1 MSLLLIKLVV
11 VVIVD
16 STVASG
22 LNALAAVTVED
33 FLPLLLTRIPPE
45 RETLV
50 SKMLVLVYGL
60 VSLVLAFSVSK
71 LGNMILQVRPAL
83 L

>member
-1 MSLLLIKLVV
+1 MLF
-11 VVIVD
+11 VIVD

-33 FLPLLLTRIPPE
+33 FLPLLITRIPPE
-45 RETLV
+45 REALI
-50 SKMLVLVYGL
+50 SKMLVFVYGL
-60 VSLVLAFSVSK
+60 VSLALAFSVSK
-71 LGNMILQVRPAL
+71 LGNMILQVRPGL

>member
-1 MSLLLIKLVV
+1 MLF
-11 VVIVD
+11 VIVH

-33 FLPLLLTRIPPE
+33 FLPLLITRIPPE
-45 RETLV
+45 REALI
-50 SKMLVLVYGL
+50 SKMLVFVYGL
-60 VSLVLAFSVSK
+60 VSLALAFSVSK

>member
-1 MSLLLIKLVV
+1 MLLIKFIV
-11 VVIVD
+11 VVIVY

-33 FLPLLLTRIPPE
+33 FLPLLVTHILPE

-50 SKMLVLVYGL
+50 SKMLVFVYGL
-60 VSLVLAFSVSK
+60 VSLALAFSVSK
-71 LGNMILQVRPAL
+71 LGDMILQVRPA
-83 L
+83 

>member
-1 MSLLLIKLVV
+1 MLFA
-11 VVIVD
+11 IVD

-33 FLPLLLTRIPPE
+33 FLPLLITRIPPE
-45 RETLV
+45 REALI
-50 SKMLVLVYGL
+50 SKMLVFVYGL
-60 VSLVLAFSVSK
+60 VSLALAFSVSK

>member
-1 MSLLLIKLVV
+1 MLF
-11 VVIVD
+11 VIVV

-33 FLPLLLTRIPPE
+33 FLPLLITRIPPE
-45 RETLV
+45 REALI
-50 SKMLVLVYGL
+50 SKMLVFVYGL
-60 VSLVLAFSVSK
+60 VSLALAFSVSK

>member
-1 MSLLLIKLVV
+1 MLF
-11 VVIVD
+11 VIVY

-33 FLPLLLTRIPPE
+33 FLPLLITRIPPE
-45 RETLV
+45 REALI
-50 SKMLVLVYGL
+50 SKMLVFVYGL
-60 VSLVLAFSVSK
+60 VSLALAFSVSK
-71 LGNMILQVRPAL
+71 LGNMILQVRPGL

>member
-1 MSLLLIKLVV
+1 MLC
-11 VVIVD
+11 VIAD

-33 FLPLLLTRIPPE
+33 FLPLLITRIPPE
-45 RETLV
+45 REALI
-50 SKMLVLVYGL
+50 SKMLVFVYGL
-60 VSLVLAFSVSK
+60 VSLALAFSVSK

>member
-1 MSLLLIKLVV
+1 MLF
-11 VVIVD
+11 VIVY

-33 FLPLLLTRIPPE
+33 FLPLLITRIPPD
-45 RETLV
+45 REALI
-50 SKMLVLVYGL
+50 SKMLVFVYGL
-60 VSLVLAFSVSK
+60 VSLALAFSVSK
-71 LGNMILQVRPAL
+71 LGNMILQVRPGL

>member
-1 MSLLLIKLVV
+1 MLF
-11 VVIVD
+11 VIVY

-33 FLPLLLTRIPPE
+33 FLPLLITRIPPE
-45 RETLV
+45 REALI
-50 SKMLVLVYGL
+50 SKMLVFVYGL
-60 VSLVLAFSVSK
+60 VSLALAFSVSK

>member
-1 MSLLLIKLVV
+1 MLF
-11 VVIVD
+11 VIVD

-33 FLPLLLTRIPPE
+33 FLPLLITRIPPE
-45 RETLV
+45 REALI
-50 SKMLVLVYGL
+50 SKMLVFVYGL
-60 VSLVLAFSVSK
+60 VSLALAFSVSK